1 MNVLIVEDETA
12 AATNLKALLLQIDPS
27 IRIEA
32 VIETVVETVRWV
44 NRFHDRVRPLC
55 ARCFQG
61 QQHRL
66 HSQTDQERGA
76 SPGIRQASQTVGAAS
91 GRVC

>member
-44 NRFHDRVRPLC
+44 KDNPLPDLILWIFIWRTDRLSRFSSR
-55 ARCFQG
+55 
-61 QQHRL
+61 
-66 HSQTDQERGA
+66 
-76 SPGIRQASQTVGAAS
+76 
-91 GRVC
+91 

>member
-32 VIETVVETVRWV
+32 VIETVA
-44 NRFHDRVRPLC
+44 PLKRKST
-55 ARCFQG
+55 A
-61 QQHRL
+61 
-66 HSQTDQERGA
+66 T
-76 SPGIRQASQTVGAAS
+76 PP
-91 GRVC
+91 